1 MNATTSVN
9 SANQYDPT
17 PEAQLLAGMRAGDD
31 RAYEALVRRYSGR
44 LLAVARRFLGCDVD
58 AADAVQEAFISAF
71 RAIDRFDAHSA
82 FGTWLHRIVV
92 NACLMKLRSRARRRT
107 VSIEELLPTFD
118 DTGHHVR
125 PVLSWTDDA
134 LASLSKAEMRAR
146 VRACIDELPDDSRT
160 ILLLRDIDE
169 LDTEQAAELLGISV
183 PAVKT
188 RLHRARQA
196 LRTLLEPLALE
207 IGAVR

>member
-1 MNATTSVN
+1 MNAIN
-9 SANQYDPT
+9 SANSPRPATQCDPNQ
-17 PEAQLLAGMRAGDD
+17 EAQLLAGMRAGDD
-31 RAYEALVRRYSGR
+31 AAYETLVRRYSGR
-44 LLAVARRFLGCDVD
+44 LLAVARRFLGCDEE

-71 RAIDRFDAHSA
+71 RAIDRFDGQSTL
-82 FGTWLHRIVV
+82 GTWLHRIVV

-107 VSIEELLPTFD
+107 VSIDELLPTFD

-125 PVLSWTDDA
+125 PIVAWTEDAFAFLSR
-134 LASLSKAEMRAR
+134 AETRAR
-146 VRACIDELPDDSRT
+146 VHACIDQLPDDYRT

-169 LDTEQAAELLGISV
+169 LDTDQTAELLGISV

-196 LRTLLEPLALE
+196 LRTLLEPLAVE
-207 IGAVR
+207 IA